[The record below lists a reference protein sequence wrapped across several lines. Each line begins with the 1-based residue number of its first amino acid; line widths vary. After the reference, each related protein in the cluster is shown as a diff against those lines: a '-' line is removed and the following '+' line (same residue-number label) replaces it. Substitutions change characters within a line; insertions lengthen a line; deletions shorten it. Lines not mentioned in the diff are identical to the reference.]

1 MVNITPVAADDAFT
15 ALQGAVNTTITGN
28 LGGDNGF
35 GLDYDPDGSVL
46 GWAGLGFNPVGDGDR
61 YLGAFFS
68 NGTLGFL
75 SLSGTVSYPFP
86 VFSSSLLLTTAQG
99 GQVFLNTS
107 GSFTY
112 VSAAGFSGVDW
123 VDYTLVDA
131 MFGTDIG
138 RVTFTV
144 IDTAAGNDPPVA
156 MDDTFTG
163 SEDSQITGNV
173 LADNGNG
180 PDTDPNGDTL
190 TVVNRTLYTQQG
202 GIVSILANG
211 SFTYT
216 PRTNYTGPDSF
227 TYTVKDPFGASDI
240 GTVTINLTAVND
252 APAAIDDGFTA
263 RHGGTIS
270 GNVLSN
276 NGNGADSDADGDPLA
291 VVAATLTTSNGGQVV
306 LNADGSFSYSANPAF
321 VGSDSFTYVLE
332 DGQGGSDTATVTL
345 DLTNT
350 APIAAADWFSTPFDK
365 ALSGNVLANN
375 GYGADSDPD
384 GEALTVAAG
393 RYATA
398 QGGTVTLNA
407 NGNFAFT
414 PGEAFYGTDSFTYTI
429 NDGFGGNA
437 TGTVLINVT
446 APIGSVYGT
455 AADESRTGSTLAD
468 AIFGLDGDDSLS
480 GLGGH
485 DTLVG
490 GDGKDLIT
498 GAAGADRLYG
508 QADGDLLQGGQGA
521 DYLSGGQGTD
531 DFYGNEGNDIL
542 LGGAG
547 NDTLFGG
554 GGLDRFIFGAADGQS
569 RDKVMDFAAGDKL
582 AVYAADYGLAAGPL
596 ANSSYFALAGAA
608 AVGHGRFVYTAATR
622 SLSWDADGNAATAD
636 VEIAVFNKAVVL
648 SYTDFLVL

>member
-1 MVNITPVAADDAFT
+1 MVNITPVAADDAFA

-28 LGGDNGF
+28 LGADNGF
-35 GLDYDPDGSVL
+35 GVDFDPDGSVL
-46 GWAGLGFNPVGDGDR
+46 GWAGLGFNPVGDGDQ

-99 GQVFLNTS
+99 GQMFLSTS

-144 IDTAAGNDPPVA
+144 TDTPAGNDSPVA

-163 SEDSQITGNV
+163 GEDSQTTGNV

-180 PDTDPNGDTL
+180 ADTDPNGDTL

-202 GIVSILANG
+202 GIVSILADG
-211 SFTYT
+211 TFTYT
-216 PRTNYTGPDSF
+216 PRANYTGPDSF
-227 TYTVKDPFGASDI
+227 TYTIKDPFGASDS

-252 APAAIDDGFTA
+252 APMSIDDVFTA
-263 RHGGTIS
+263 RHGSTIS
-270 GNVLSN
+270 GNVLN
-276 NGNGADSDADGDPLA
+276 DNGNGADSDADGDPLT
-291 VVAATLTTSNGGQVV
+291 VVAASLTTSNGGQVV

-321 VGSDSFTYVLE
+321 VGTDSFIYMLN
-332 DGQGGSDTATVTL
+332 DGNGGSDTATVRL
-345 DLTNT
+345 NLTNA
-350 APIAAADWFSTPFDK
+350 APIAATDWFTAPFGK
-365 ALSGNVLANN
+365 GVSGNVLANN
-375 GYGADSDPD
+375 GYGADSDAD
-384 GEALTVAAG
+384 GDALTVTAG
-393 RYATA
+393 KFSTTN
-398 QGGTVTLNA
+398 GGSVSLNA
-407 NGNFAFT
+407 NGSFAFT
-414 PGEAFYGTDSFTYTI
+414 PVEAFYGTDSFTYTI
-429 NDGFGGNA
+429 SDGFGGTA
-437 TGTVLINVT
+437 TGTVLVTVT
-446 APIGSVYGT
+446 APTGSIYCT
-455 AADESRTGSTLAD
+455 AADDSRNGTTLGD

-480 GLGGH
+480 GLGGN
-485 DTLVG
+485 DTLAG
-490 GDGKDLIT
+490 GNGDDLLI
-498 GAAGADRLYG
+498 GGAGADRLYG
-508 QADGDLLQGGQGA
+508 QADGDLLRGGLGA
-521 DYLSGGQGTD
+521 DYLSGGLGSD
-531 DFYGNEGNDIL
+531 DLYGNEANDVL
-542 LGGAG
+542 VGGAG

-554 GGLDRFIFGAADGQS
+554 SGQDRFVFGAADGQS

-596 ANSSYFALAGAA
+596 ANGSYFALAGAA

-636 VEIAVFNKAVVL
+636 VEIAVFNTAVVL